1 MLELFYMKKL
11 TIIGGGLSGCEAAW
25 QAAERGILVTL
36 YEMRPHHTTGAHQTA
51 NLAELVCSNSLGS
64 QLLDRSSGLLINE
77 LEMLNSL
84 LIRIAK
90 SCAVPAGHALAIDR
104 HLFSKR
110 ITKEIT
116 SHPNIQVIRKEIR
129 SIPSSPTIIA
139 SGPLTSDSLAK
150 SIKQITNHENLF
162 FFDAIAPIIEFES
175 INMNIAF
182 WGSRY
187 GKGFNKRGDYINCPF
202 DKSTYELFI
211 TELVNAERIELR
223 KFEKE
228 IPNGVRAG
236 KGKFFEG
243 CLPIEIMAQ
252 RGFNTLAFGPLRP
265 VGLTNPHNGNR
276 SFAIVQLRQDD
287 LEGNFFNIVG
297 FQTNLKYIEQKRVFR
312 LIPGLEN
319 AMFERHGQMHRNTF
333 INSPESLN
341 KYLQLDTN
349 PNLFFCGQI
358 TGVEGYLANIASG
371 LFAGINSARML
382 ANQEM
387 VAFPP
392 TTMLGALNKHVINR
406 TEKAFQPMKANFGL
420 LPALVDKIKPKRERY
435 QAYSDRAIK
444 DLKFFLKTSGI

>member
-11 TIIGGGLSGCEAAW
+11 IIIGGGLSGCEAAW
-25 QAAERGILVTL
+25 QAAERGVLVSL
-36 YEMRPHHTTGAHQTA
+36 YEMRPYHTTGAHQTD
-51 NLAELVCSNSLGS
+51 NLGEIVCSNSLGS
-64 QLLDRSSGLLINE
+64 QLPDRASGLLINE

-84 LIRIAK
+84 LIKIAK

-116 SHPNIQVIRKEIR
+116 SHKNIQVIRKEIR

-211 TELVNAERIELR
+211 TELVNAKRIELR

-228 IPNGVRAG
+228 IPGGVRVG

-265 VGLTNPHNGNR
+265 VGLTNPHNENR

-287 LEGNFFNIVG
+287 LEGNFFNMVG
-297 FQTNLKYIEQKRVFR
+297 FQTNLKYVEQERVFR

-319 AMFERHGQMHRNTF
+319 AVFERHGQMHRNTF

-341 KYLQLDTN
+341 TYLQLDTN

-387 VAFPP
+387 VSFPP
-392 TTMLGALNKHVINR
+392 TTMLGALNKHVVNK
-406 TEKAFQPMKANFGL
+406 TEKVFQPMKANFGL

-444 DLKFFLKTSGI
+444 DLKFFLETNGL

>member
-1 MLELFYMKKL
+1 MKNL

-25 QAAERGILVTL
+25 QAAERGILVSL
-36 YEMRPHHTTGAHQTA
+36 YEMRPYQTTGAHLTD
-51 NLAELVCSNSLGS
+51 NLSEIVCSNSLGS
-64 QLLDRSSGLLINE
+64 QLLDRPSGLLINE

-90 SCAVPAGHALAIDR
+90 SCTVPAGHALAIDR

-116 SHPNIQVIRKEIR
+116 SHQNIQVIRKEIQ
-129 SIPSSPTIIA
+129 SIPNTPTIIA
-139 SGPLTSDSLAK
+139 SGPLTSDLLAK
-150 SIKQITNHENLF
+150 AIQQITNHENLF

-187 GKGFNKRGDYINCPF
+187 GKGFNKHGDYINCPF
-202 DKSTYELFI
+202 EKNNYELFI

-228 IPNGVRAG
+228 IPSGVRAG
-236 KGKFFEG
+236 KGNFFEG

-297 FQTNLKYIEQKRVFR
+297 FQTNLKFIEQERVFR

-319 AMFERHGQMHRNTF
+319 AVFERHGQMHRNTF

-341 KYLQLDTN
+341 KYQQLNTN
-349 PNLFFCGQI
+349 QNIFFCGQI

-371 LFAGINSARML
+371 LITGINSARML
-382 ANQEM
+382 TNQEM
-387 VAFPP
+387 VVFPS
-392 TTMLGALNKHVINR
+392 TTMLGALQNHVINK

-420 LPALVDKIKPKRERY
+420 LPAFVDKIKPKRKRY
-435 QAYSDRAIK
+435 QAYSNRAIK
-444 DLKFFLKTSGI
+444 DLNLFLETNGL

>member
-1 MLELFYMKKL
+1 MKNL

-25 QAAERGILVTL
+25 QAAERGILVSL
-36 YEMRPHHTTGAHQTA
+36 YEMRPYQTTGAHLTD
-51 NLAELVCSNSLGS
+51 NLSEIVCSNSLGS
-64 QLLDRSSGLLINE
+64 QLLDRPSGLLINE

-90 SCAVPAGHALAIDR
+90 SCTVPAGHALAIDR

-116 SHPNIQVIRKEIR
+116 SHQNIQVIRKEIQ
-129 SIPSSPTIIA
+129 SIPNTPTIIA
-139 SGPLTSDSLAK
+139 SGPLTSDLLAK
-150 SIKQITNHENLF
+150 AIQQITNHENLF

-187 GKGFNKRGDYINCPF
+187 GKGFNKHGDYINCPF
-202 DKSTYELFI
+202 EKNNYELFI

-228 IPNGVRAG
+228 IPSGVRAG
-236 KGKFFEG
+236 KGNFFEG

-297 FQTNLKYIEQKRVFR
+297 FQTNLKYNEQERVFR

-319 AMFERHGQMHRNTF
+319 AVFERHGQMHRNTF

-341 KYLQLDTN
+341 KYQQLNTN
-349 PNLFFCGQI
+349 QNIFFCGQI

-371 LFAGINSARML
+371 LITGINSARML
-382 ANQEM
+382 TNQEM
-387 VAFPP
+387 VVFPS
-392 TTMLGALNKHVINR
+392 TTMLGALQNHVINK

-420 LPALVDKIKPKRERY
+420 LPAFVDKIKPKRKRY
-435 QAYSDRAIK
+435 QAYSNRAIK
-444 DLKFFLKTSGI
+444 DLNLFLETNGL